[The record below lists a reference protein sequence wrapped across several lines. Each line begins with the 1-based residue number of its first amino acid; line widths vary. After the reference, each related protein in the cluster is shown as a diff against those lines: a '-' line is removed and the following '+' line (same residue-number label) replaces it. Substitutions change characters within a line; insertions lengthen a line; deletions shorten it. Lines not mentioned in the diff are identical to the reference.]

1 MPACGSYSGG
11 TFAFSPQPKGR
22 TGEKGLVERKFG
34 LRGAGGAAIS
44 CPMVVLGVL
53 CKGTSCDGDASL
65 RNEKFSLNSRATSE
79 GLCRMSFRCRLDG
92 STSRTV
98 PDSEAMKRLPLLPN
112 AVFAWYRKDYVVV
125 CKV

>member
-1 MPACGSYSGG
+1 VDRIQGVRSFSLPNLEVKLARKVSWNVNSVCEVQGDLQSRVRWSYLPCY
-11 TFAFSPQPKGR
+11 AR
-22 TGEKGLVERKFG
+22 
-34 LRGAGGAAIS
+34 
-44 CPMVVLGVL
+44 
-53 CKGTSCDGDASL
+53 GTSCDGDASL

-125 CKV
+125 